1 MMSIAEKTIVKNHSL
16 RWRLTA
22 EEGKMKKTVQ
32 FSLSERTQLIII
44 ALATI
49 YGNTRSQVIEDAMEE
64 IASKEDGLEE
74 LIEMLASK
82 IK

>member
-1 MMSIAEKTIVKNHSL
+1 
-16 RWRLTA
+16 
-22 EEGKMKKTVQ
+22 MKKTVQ

-49 YGNTRSQVIEDAMEE
+49 YGKTRSQVIEDAMEE